1 MKSSVKKYAVI
12 GVLCWVVSTF
22 LLILSSQNSEFG
34 IETVGKYVIG
44 IVGIVFFLVAFICMY
59 KSITVWVETDK
70 EAKIEEND
78 ERNQQIRGK
87 VAEDVNVFSSVVFA
101 IVMMIL
107 LMNNQILGVILIAI
121 ANFLINL
128 FQTFR
133 FKKYNDEL

>member
-12 GVLCWVVSTF
+12 GVIYWVVSTF

-34 IETVGKYVIG
+34 IGTVGKYVIG

-87 VAEDVNVFSSVVFA
+87 VAEDVNVFSAVVFA
-101 IVMMIL
+101 VVMMIL

-121 ANFLINL
+121 ANILINL
-128 FQTFR
+128 FQTYR